1 MKLPPALVTALR
13 TLTILPVRG
22 SEAERPADSLAW
34 FPAVGALIGS
44 LLWVTQKLLMTLLP
58 ATPPAVAAVAV
69 VTAGVLL
76 TRGLHLDGLAD
87 WADAIWGGWT
97 PQRRL
102 EIMKD
107 SSLGTF
113 GTLALVLV
121 LLARF
126 AAIAALIERGQPAW
140 IILACIIA
148 RTAQVDLAAC
158 FPYARPEGGTG
169 AAFITQASREHRRTA
184 LLTALAFTL
193 IIGLSCLSS
202 LNPLALALI
211 ALIAARA
218 FGHSCKRNIG
228 GITGDTLGA
237 ASELCETLVLLLAAC
252 T

>member
-1 MKLPPALVTALR
+1 MKLPLPLVTALR
-13 TLTILPVRG
+13 TLTILPVQG
-22 SEAERPADSLAW
+22 DEAERPADALAW
-34 FPAVGALIGS
+34 FPAVGALIGL
-44 LLWVTQKLLMTLLP
+44 LLWSTQQFLMTLLP
-58 ATPPAVAAVAV
+58 GTPPVIAAVAV

-126 AAIAALIERGQPAW
+126 AAISALIARGQPAW
-140 IILACIIA
+140 IILACIVA
-148 RTAQVDLAAC
+148 RTAQVELAVR

-169 AAFITQASREHRRTA
+169 AAFIKQASREHRRTA
-184 LLTALAFTL
+184 LLTTLAFTL
-193 IIGLSCLSS
+193 AIGLFS
-202 LNPLALALI
+202 LRPLVLALI

-218 FGHSCKRNIG
+218 FGHSCRRNLG

-237 ASELCETLVLLLAAC
+237 ASELCETLVLLLASIL
-252 T
+252 